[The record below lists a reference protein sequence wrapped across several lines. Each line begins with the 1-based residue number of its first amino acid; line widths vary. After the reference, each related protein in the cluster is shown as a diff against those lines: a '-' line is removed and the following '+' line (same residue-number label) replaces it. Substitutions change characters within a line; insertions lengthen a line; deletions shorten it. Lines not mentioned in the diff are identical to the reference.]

1 MLQQRLPVQTV
12 QSSQS
17 ALQSASNRQA
27 SFLEQLRL
35 CLQRPTIWEK
45 CRDLTKILT
54 QALYNIQ
61 QNQGLMFTMTKIDY
75 RTNFIRHAFYSVRLL
90 NKIKTSQTK

>member
-12 QSSQS
+12 QSSQP
-17 ALQSASNRQA
+17 ALQSAGNRQA

-45 CRDLTKILT
+45 CRDLTKVLT

-61 QNQGLMFTMTKIDY
+61 QNQGLMFTIATIDY
-75 RTNFIRHAFYSVRLL
+75 RTNFIPHAFYFVGLF
-90 NKIKTSQTK
+90 KKK